1 MRRRARLGLWLGGG
15 RGAGVEGFLEA
26 VEGHGRRRWCSG
38 GPCRGRK
45 DTVAKAAILVWE
57 ENFLVDL
64 WPCLVGQI
72 WRRPLCG
79 TVAFLFLFGKNC
91 PNID

>member
-38 GPCRGRK
+38 GSLPWK
-45 DTVAKAAILVWE
+45 DSEAKAAILVWE
-57 ENFLVDL
+57 ESFLVDPTKNKRSKTMAKAFSSVWTL
-64 WPCLVGQI
+64 EYDDDSRLLV
-72 WRRPLCG
+72 PM
-79 TVAFLFLFGKNC
+79 
-91 PNID
+91 